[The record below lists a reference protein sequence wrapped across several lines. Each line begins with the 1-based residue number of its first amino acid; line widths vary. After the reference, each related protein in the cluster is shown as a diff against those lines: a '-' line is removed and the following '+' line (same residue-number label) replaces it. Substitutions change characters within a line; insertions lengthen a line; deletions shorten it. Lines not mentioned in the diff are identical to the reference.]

1 MSIVILVLTAIFIIH
16 LFFSTKY
23 MIVDDILKIRSG
35 FIYKKDLEI
44 KKILSISKS
53 STLISSPAASFDRIE
68 IKYGQFSS
76 VVISPKDKIS
86 LIEELIKINPDIKNQ
101 ISLKN

>member
-1 MSIVILVLTAIFIIH
+1 MSIVILVLTAIFMIH

-35 FIYKKDLEI
+35 FIYKKNLEI

-68 IKYGQFSS
+68 LKYGTFSS

-86 LIEELIKINPDIKNQ
+86 FIKELMKINPNINNQ
-101 ISLKN
+101 IK